1 MNTSPAPWS
10 TQNTSGWTALI
21 VDADGKMVARTQHR
35 ANGPD
40 NALLLAAAPAL
51 RDMLRRVEELLR
63 KSGMACNCDGCRYCT
78 MAAEIR
84 TILASLGGDTSC

>member
-1 MNTSPAPWS
+1 MSTSPAPWFVG
-10 TQNTSGWTALI
+10 NDSGWTALI
-21 VDADGKMVARTQHR
+21 VDAEGKMVARTQHR
-35 ANGPD
+35 VNGPD

-63 KSGMACNCDGCRYCT
+63 KSGMACNCDGCRYCA

-84 TILASLGGDTSC
+84 AILAPLEEDKSC